1 MGYKVCLKDKSLV
14 LLFVDKI
21 SNNVMI
27 NNYVSDLV
35 NRDGVTNFFCNNDGS
50 YSFTLITEKKERVY
64 ILFRSDNI
72 FISNNIDGVHQ
83 QLFFQR
89 SVNGVSIR
97 NNLCSKIIL
106 PNYIENRFVERVTEY
121 DDTGNLI
128 YRRKVTSSYLSS
140 SDSDIGEKLKDIMYE
155 NYDVVCTDYLVDDK
169 LVRVQSTNYLYDS
182 SLNKNDYFVSD
193 YSIGMIGSGDFSK
206 YENPTYMKIS
216 EQEFNDD
223 YSSRINDFDVYRTK
237 KLQRSL

>member
-1 MGYKVCLKDKSLV
+1 MGYKVCLEDKSLI
-14 LLFVDKI
+14 LFFVDKV
-21 SNNVMI
+21 SNNIMI

-50 YSFTLITEKKERVY
+50 YSFTLITEKKEKVY

-72 FISNNIDGVHQ
+72 FILNNIDGVHQ

-89 SVNGVSIR
+89 NDNGVSIR

-106 PNYIENRFVERVTEY
+106 PNYIENRVVERVTEY

-140 SDSDIGEKLKDIMYE
+140 NDSDIDEKLKDIMYE
-155 NYDVVCTDYLVDDK
+155 NYEVICTDYLVDDK
-169 LVRVQSTNYLYDS
+169 LVRVQSTNYLYDFD
-182 SLNKNDYFVSD
+182 LNKNEYFVSD
-193 YSIGMIGSGDFSK
+193 YSIGMLGSGDFSRYEKPK
-206 YENPTYMKIS
+206 YMRIS
-216 EQEFNDD
+216 ESEFNQ
-223 YSSRINDFDVYRTK
+223 DFSYKIDGFDFK
-237 KLQRSL
+237 KIKNLKRSL